1 MRCLAAAALL
11 FHHECTCSRIL
22 FLTSIPPSPVG
33 GVAMSYC
40 CRNARSHIPDARTRS
55 LYSYEGAPRPC
66 GASTRHKLEK
76 TALATLVMRS
86 FVKVCSVLAL
96 SPRFPGVAF
105 DNHCFIWAER
115 IAVTNES
122 RAGAGAGARAV
133 AVVGAGAGAAR
144 ELMGSGAGAGRAS
157 VGMARAR
164 AVARLRSPRRRRI

>member
-1 MRCLAAAALL
+1 
-11 FHHECTCSRIL
+11 
-22 FLTSIPPSPVG
+22 
-33 GVAMSYC
+33 MSYC

-164 AVARLRSPRRRRI
+164 AVARLRSPRRRRRRRRRRRPPPPPAAAARRPPRQGGPSPCTALTVH

>member
-1 MRCLAAAALL
+1 
-11 FHHECTCSRIL
+11 
-22 FLTSIPPSPVG
+22 
-33 GVAMSYC
+33 MSYC

-115 IAVTNES
+115 ITVTNES

-133 AVVGAGAGAAR
+133 AVVGAGAG
-144 ELMGSGAGAGRAS
+144 ELIAEGALAIEMGANATDLAMTIHPHPTLNESIMESAELIHGSSTHIFRPQK
-157 VGMARAR
+157 R
-164 AVARLRSPRRRRI
+164 